1 MAAGALLG
9 MGRHFHICR
18 QAVHPRLA
26 ARENC
31 RASTCILAML
41 AVLGGLLCVA
51 ELVSVLAD

>member
-1 MAAGALLG
+1 

-31 RASTCILAML
+31 QASTCILAML

-51 ELVSVLAD
+51 ERISGLAD